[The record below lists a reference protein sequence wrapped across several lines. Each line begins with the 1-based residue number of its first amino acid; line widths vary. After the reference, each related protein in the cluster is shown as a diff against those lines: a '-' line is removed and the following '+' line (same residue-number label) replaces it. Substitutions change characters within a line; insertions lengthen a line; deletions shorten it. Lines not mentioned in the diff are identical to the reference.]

1 MDKRLIIMLM
11 EIVGII
17 ILLMALRT
25 LVAQDRTERL
35 LYLNAM
41 SFGIS
46 ALIAL
51 YIQTPFGAIIA
62 ITYFVASTLSSNAIA
77 YSIGRVKNEIIL
89 DE

>member
-1 MDKRLIIMLM
+1 MLV

-17 ILLMALRT
+17 VIIMAIRVLLT
-25 LVAQDRTERL
+25 QDRSARL
-35 LYLNAM
+35 LYLNVIG
-41 SFGIS
+41 FGMS

-62 ITYFVASTLSSNAIA
+62 ITFFVTSTLSSNAIA
-77 YSIGRVKNEIIL
+77 YSLGRVDEEIIY

>member
-1 MDKRLIIMLM
+1 MLM

-17 ILLMALRT
+17 IVLMALRT
-25 LVAQDRTERL
+25 LISQGRTERL

-62 ITYFVASTLSSNAIA
+62 ITFFITSTISSNAIA
-77 YSIGRVKNEIIL
+77 YSIGKVKNEIIL
-89 DE
+89 NK

>member
-1 MDKRLIIMLM
+1 MDNRLIIMLM

-46 ALIAL
+46 AIIAL

>member
-1 MDKRLIIMLM
+1 MLM

-17 ILLMALRT
+17 ILFMALRT
-25 LVAQDRTERL
+25 LVAQDRAERL

-62 ITYFVASTLSSNAIA
+62 ITYFVASTLSSNALA
-77 YSIGRVKNEIIL
+77 YSIGKVKNEIIL

>member
-1 MDKRLIIMLM
+1 MDNRLIIMLM

>member
-1 MDKRLIIMLM
+1 MLI
-11 EIVGII
+11 EITGII
-17 ILLMALRT
+17 IVFMALRT
-25 LVAQDRTERL
+25 LIARDRSERM

-62 ITYFVASTLSSNAIA
+62 ITYFVASTISSNAIA
-77 YSIGRVKNEIIL
+77 YSIGRIEEEITVK
-89 DE
+89 

>member
-1 MDKRLIIMLM
+1 MLI
-11 EIVGII
+11 EITGII
-17 ILLMALRT
+17 VVLMALRT
-25 LVAQDRTERL
+25 LIARDRSERM

-62 ITYFVASTLSSNAIA
+62 ITYFVASTISSNAIA
-77 YSIGRVKNEIIL
+77 YSIGRIEEEITVK
-89 DE
+89 

>member
-1 MDKRLIIMLM
+1 MLI
-11 EIVGII
+11 EIAGII
-17 ILLMALRT
+17 IVLMAFRT
-25 LVAQDRTERL
+25 LIARDRSERM

-62 ITYFVASTLSSNAIA
+62 ITYFVASTISSNAIA
-77 YSIGRVKNEIIL
+77 YSIGRIHEEITVK
-89 DE
+89 

>member
-1 MDKRLIIMLM
+1 MLI
-11 EIVGII
+11 EITGII
-17 ILLMALRT
+17 IVLMALRT
-25 LVAQDRTERL
+25 LIAQDRSERM

-62 ITYFVASTLSSNAIA
+62 ITFFVASTISSNAIA
-77 YSIGRVKNEIIL
+77 YSIGRIQDEILIK
-89 DE
+89 

>member
-1 MDKRLIIMLM
+1 MLM

-17 ILLMALRT
+17 IVLMALRT
-25 LVAQDRTERL
+25 LVSQGRTERL

-62 ITYFVASTLSSNAIA
+62 ITFFVTSTISSNAIA
-77 YSIGRVKNEIIL
+77 YSIGKVKNEIIL
-89 DE
+89 DN

>member
-1 MDKRLIIMLM
+1 MLI
-11 EIVGII
+11 EITGVII
-17 ILLMALRT
+17 ILMALRT
-25 LVAQDRTERL
+25 LIARDRSERM

-62 ITYFVASTLSSNAIA
+62 ITYFVASTISSNAIA
-77 YSIGRVKNEIIL
+77 YSIGRVKKEIIVK
-89 DE
+89 